1 VKPVDILHA
10 IGTAGKRGL
19 SMPDFFFPELRRRN
33 TTDNERMD
41 RADADP
47 DRLRRTIRQFRWINF
62 LFSASRALLRE
73 HIFSMMIR
81 DPARSYT
88 LLDVGAGGCDIAVW
102 AAREARK
109 RGLKLNITALDNDP
123 RILPVAYRAVRDYPE
138 IRILEGNALDLEQR
152 ESFDFIFSN
161 HFLHHLG
168 WDEIGI
174 FLRQVLARTRIAFV
188 MNDLKRSRWAYL
200 GCTVFLGLGT
210 RRSFAFHDGR
220 MSIRRGFLPGELRDF
235 TTRNFPNARIHVVE
249 TSPARVV
256 LFGHTA
262 RA

>member
-1 VKPVDILHA
+1 MMLDYL
-10 IGTAGKRGL
+10 
-19 SMPDFFFPELRRRN
+19 FPEMRSRN
-33 TTDNERMD
+33 TTDKERMD

-47 DRLRRTIRQFRWINF
+47 DRLHRTIRQFRWINF
-62 LFSASRALLRE
+62 LFSASRTLLRE
-73 HIFSMMIR
+73 HFFSKMNQ
-81 DPARSYT
+81 DPTRRYT
-88 LLDVGAGGCDIAVW
+88 LLDVGAGGCDIAIW

-109 RGLKLNITALDNDP
+109 RGLKLDITALDNDP

-138 IRILEGNALDLEQR
+138 IRILEGNALDPGQR
-152 ESFDFIFSN
+152 DSFDFIFSN
-161 HFLHHLG
+161 HFLHHLD
-168 WDEIGI
+168 WDEINI
-174 FLRQVLARTRIAFV
+174 FLRQVLAATRIAFV

-200 GCTVFLGLGT
+200 GCTVFLGIWT

-220 MSIRRGFLPGELRDF
+220 LSIRRAFLPGELREF
-235 TTRNFPNARIHVVE
+235 TTRNFPDARIHVVE